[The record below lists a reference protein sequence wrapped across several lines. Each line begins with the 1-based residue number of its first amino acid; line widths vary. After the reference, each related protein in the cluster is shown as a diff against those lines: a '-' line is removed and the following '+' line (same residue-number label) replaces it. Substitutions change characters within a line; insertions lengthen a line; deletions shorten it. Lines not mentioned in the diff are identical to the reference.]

1 MKPGD
6 LVRLNTF
13 FGETTAIVEVPKVSS
28 LGQFFRENGS
38 IAIFLGEY
46 FPEQNISRGTKL
58 LILID
63 GRMGWVYDNELEMI
77 SETR

>member
-13 FGETTAIVEVPKVSS
+13 FGETTAIFEVPEVSS
-28 LGQFFRENGS
+28 LGKFFRVNGS
-38 IAIFLGEY
+38 IAMFLGEY
-46 FPEQNISRGTKL
+46 FPEQYFGSGTKS

-63 GRMGWVYDNELEMI
+63 GRTGWVYDNELELI
-77 SETR
+77 E